1 MKIQDLFENNNEEQ
15 ILGWFVKC
23 ALYKKALYGGE
34 NQSYFDSRKKEFEE
48 SGLSPYE
55 FFKKSENGTF
65 YKNEVDAI
73 MDAKITGNKVS
84 MNSFMI
90 RELDDIGPPPF
101 VFEEIEH
108 AFVVIGSKQ
117 LTKTEPWFPRKSGF
131 IRISSCPNFS
141 LSGIDKRVKECE
153 EIGIMGNDTKG
164 GVLGLL
170 NIKGLRYVRL
180 DLPVQDWGRGQ
191 LLSDIVMKYLPA
203 AKDYKGGDAFDCQS
217 ELIDEGFEEFAK
229 L

>member
-1 MKIQDLFENNNEEQ
+1 MKLQALFENLHEKN
-15 ILGWFVKC
+15 ILDWFVKC

-34 NQSYFDSRKKEFEE
+34 NQNYFDSRKKEFEE

-55 FFKKSENGTF
+55 FFEKSDNITF
-65 YKNEVDAI
+65 LKDEVDSI
-73 MDAKITGNKVS
+73 RDVKISGNKVS
-84 MNSFMI
+84 MSAFVI
-90 RELDDIGPPPF
+90 RDLDEVGPPPF
-101 VFEEIEH
+101 IFEEIDR
-108 AFVVIGSKQ
+108 AFVVMGSKK
-117 LTKTEPWFPRKSGF
+117 LTKTEPWFPRKAGF

-153 EIGIMGNDTKG
+153 ELGVVGDNTKG

-170 NIKGLRYVRL
+170 KIKALNYVRL
-180 DLPVQDWGRGQ
+180 DLPDQSAERGE
-191 LLSDIVMKYLPA
+191 LLSDIVMEHLPA
-203 AKDYKGGDAFDCQS
+203 AKDYNGGDIMDCQS

>member
-1 MKIQDLFENNNEEQ
+1 MKLQALFENPHKEQ
-15 ILGWFVKC
+15 ILDWFVKC

-55 FFKKSENGTF
+55 FFEKSDNITF
-65 YKNEVDAI
+65 LKDEVDSI
-73 MDAKITGNKVS
+73 RDVKISGNKVS
-84 MNSFMI
+84 MTSFAI
-90 RELDDIGPPPF
+90 RDLDEVGPPPF
-101 VFEEIEH
+101 VFEEIER
-108 AFVVIGSKQ
+108 AFVVMGSKK
-117 LTKTEPWFPRKSGF
+117 LTKTEPWFPKSSGF

-141 LSGIDKRVKECE
+141 LSGIDKRVKSCDEF
-153 EIGIMGNDTKG
+153 GIVGDDTKG

-170 NIKGLRYVRL
+170 KINGLNFVRL
-180 DLPVQDWGRGQ
+180 DLPNQSSENGEK
-191 LLSDIVMKYLPA
+191 LSEIVMKYLPA
-203 AKDYKGGDAFDCQS
+203 SKTYGGGDILDCQS